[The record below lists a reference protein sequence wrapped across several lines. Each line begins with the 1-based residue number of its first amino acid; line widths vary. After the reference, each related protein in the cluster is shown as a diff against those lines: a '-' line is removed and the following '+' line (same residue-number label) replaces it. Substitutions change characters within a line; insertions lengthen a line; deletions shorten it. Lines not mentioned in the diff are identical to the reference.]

1 MKSYNFFLKIYLIFF
16 LFFPNIVYAIQN
28 SIIANVDNQIIT
40 SFELKN
46 KILTILLLSNQD
58 INQNNIN
65 LSKNEAMRSLINTKL
80 KKNEIIKYNVK
91 QSKQRVDVYL
101 QSTSS
106 RFNTNI
112 QGLKSIFENSNINYD
127 LFVEELDIEFK
138 WQKLIFELYKDKI
151 DTNINKDEIDKEIN
165 IIIKNQTNI
174 DEYKLAEI
182 EITFENNEEANRKI
196 IEVKDQISKIG
207 FKNTAI
213 KFSSSL
219 TSLEGGDLGWISS
232 KSLSNK
238 VLKAVKQLNIG
249 DVSETIFQAN
259 SVLFIK
265 LSNKRVI
272 QSKDLDINK
281 IKDKIILSRKNEIL
295 NLLSANHLS
304 KVKNQA
310 LIEIKK

>member
-1 MKSYNFFLKIYLIFF
+1 MKSYNFFFKIYLIFY
-16 LFFPNIVYAIQN
+16 LFFPNIAYAIQN

-65 LSKNEAMRSLINTKL
+65 LSKNEAMKSLINIKL

-106 RFNTNI
+106 RFNTNV
-112 QGLKSIFENSNINYD
+112 QGLKNIFENSNINYD

-182 EITFENNEEANRKI
+182 EITFKNNEEANRKI
-196 IEVKDQISKIG
+196 IEIKDQISKIG

-249 DVSETIFQAN
+249 NVSEAIFQAN

-281 IKDKIILSRKNEIL
+281 IKDKIILSRRNEIL

>member
-46 KILTILLLSNQD
+46 KVLTILLLSNQD

>member
-1 MKSYNFFLKIYLIFF
+1 MKSYNFFFKIYLIFY
-16 LFFPNIVYAIQN
+16 LFFPNIAYAIQN

-65 LSKNEAMRSLINTKL
+65 LSKNEAMKSLINIKL

-106 RFNTNI
+106 RFNTNV
-112 QGLKSIFENSNINYD
+112 QGLKNIFENSNINYD

-196 IEVKDQISKIG
+196 IEIKDQISKIG

-249 DVSETIFQAN
+249 NVSEAIFQAN

-281 IKDKIILSRKNEIL
+281 IKDKIILSRRNEIL

>member
-1 MKSYNFFLKIYLIFF
+1 MKSYNFFFKIYLIFY
-16 LFFPNIVYAIQN
+16 LFFPNIAYAIQN

-65 LSKNEAMRSLINTKL
+65 LSKNEAMKSLINIKL

-91 QSKQRVDVYL
+91 QSKQRVDVHL

-106 RFNTNI
+106 RFNTNV
-112 QGLKSIFENSNINYD
+112 QGLKNIFENSNINYD

-196 IEVKDQISKIG
+196 IEIKDQISKIG

-249 DVSETIFQAN
+249 NVSEAIFQAN

-281 IKDKIILSRKNEIL
+281 IKDKIILSRRNEIL

>member
-1 MKSYNFFLKIYLIFF
+1 M
-16 LFFPNIVYAIQN
+16 
-28 SIIANVDNQIIT
+28 
-40 SFELKN
+40 
-46 KILTILLLSNQD
+46 LLSNQD

-65 LSKNEAMRSLINTKL
+65 LSKNEAMKSLINIKL

-106 RFNTNI
+106 RFNTNV
-112 QGLKSIFENSNINYD
+112 QGLKNIFENSNINYD

-196 IEVKDQISKIG
+196 IEIKDQISKIG

-249 DVSETIFQAN
+249 NVSEAIFQAN

-281 IKDKIILSRKNEIL
+281 IKDKIILSRRNEIL